1 LVLKEPNAR
10 KEGTAMKV
18 RDVMTTDNL
27 FTIGEDDSLAAAA
40 HRMTWT
46 PCRHLPVV
54 KDGEVVGMISER
66 DILAWIGAQRRLDGP
81 SDVVRAAMVAPAS
94 VASPDEDIGEAAAR
108 MLSYRIG
115 CLPVVTNGRL
125 TGMLTRGD
133 LLGRLV
139 AEMYT
144 PMADRG

>member
-1 LVLKEPNAR
+1 
-10 KEGTAMKV
+10 MKV

-27 FTIGEDDSLAAAA
+27 LTIGQDDSLAVAA

-54 KDGEVVGMISER
+54 KDGEVVGVISER
-66 DILAWIGAQRRLDGP
+66 DVLAWIGQNRRLDGP
-81 SDVVRAAMVAPAS
+81 TDVVHAAMAAPPS

-108 MLSYRIG
+108 MLSNRIG
-115 CLPVVTNGRL
+115 CLPVVTNGKL
-125 TGMLTRGD
+125 IGMLTRGD
-133 LLGRLV
+133 LLGRIV

-144 PMADRG
+144 PLADRG

>member
-1 LVLKEPNAR
+1 
-10 KEGTAMKV
+10 MKV
-18 RDVMTTDNL
+18 REVMTTDNL
-27 FTIGEDDSLAAAA
+27 LTIGEDDSLAVAA

-54 KDGEVVGMISER
+54 KDHEVVGVISER
-66 DILAWIGAQRRLDGP
+66 DLLAWIGGNRRLDGP
-81 SDVVRAAMVAPAS
+81 SDVVCAAMVAPPS

-108 MLSYRIG
+108 MISRRIG
-115 CLPVVTNGRL
+115 CLPVVTNGKL
-125 TGMLTRGD
+125 IGMLTRGD

>member
-1 LVLKEPNAR
+1 
-10 KEGTAMKV
+10 MKV
-18 RDVMTTDNL
+18 REVMTTDNL
-27 FTIGEDDSLAAAA
+27 LTIGEDDSLAVAA

-54 KDGEVVGMISER
+54 KDREVVGVISER
-66 DILAWIGAQRRLDGP
+66 DILAWIGANRRLDGP
-81 SDVVRAAMVAPAS
+81 SDVVRAAMAAPPS

-108 MLSYRIG
+108 MISYRVG
-115 CLPVVTNGRL
+115 CLPVVSSGKL
-125 TGMLTRGD
+125 IGMLTRGD
-133 LLGRLV
+133 LLGRIV

>member
-1 LVLKEPNAR
+1 
-10 KEGTAMKV
+10 MKV

-27 FTIGEDDSLAAAA
+27 LTIGEDDSLADAA
-40 HRMTWT
+40 HRMTWS

-54 KDGEVVGMISER
+54 KDREVVGVISER
-66 DILAWIGAQRRLDGP
+66 DILAWIGGDHRLDGP
-81 SDVVRAAMVAPAS
+81 ADVVRAAMVAPAT
-94 VASPDEDIGEAAAR
+94 VASPEDDIGEAAAR

-115 CLPVVTNGRL
+115 CLPVVTSGKL
-125 TGMLTRGD
+125 IGMLTRGD
-133 LLGRLV
+133 LLGKIV